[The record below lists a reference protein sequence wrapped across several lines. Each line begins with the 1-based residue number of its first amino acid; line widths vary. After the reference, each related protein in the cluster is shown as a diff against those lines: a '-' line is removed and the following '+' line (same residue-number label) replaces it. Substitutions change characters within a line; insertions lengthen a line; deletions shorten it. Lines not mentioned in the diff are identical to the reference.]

1 MFVLENGSY
10 VFKIEWNL
18 LASLHLPNLMFYEIE
33 GLKSSSVCNLVILN
47 FTKRSIEVLVLEIN
61 I

>member
-1 MFVLENGSY
+1 MFILENGSY
-10 VFKIEWNL
+10 VFKIKWNL
-18 LASLHLPNLMFYEIE
+18 LHLPNLMFYEIE